1 MTDPIRALIIDA
13 QQLLHRGLARL
24 LVKSTTVL
32 RKRWPDLPVILLNDV

>member
-24 LVKSTTVL
+24 LVKLTTV
-32 RKRWPDLPVILLNDV
+32 RVAAVCASAVQTG